1 MIGVAIPAHN
11 EAALLARC
19 LRAAGTAAARY
30 RAKSGEAVKI
40 VVVLDACSDGSDAIC
55 AGFDVDTL
63 AIGARNVGIAR
74 AHGAAQLLQAGARW
88 LAFTDADSM
97 VAPDWLVEQL
107 ALGADAVCGP
117 IDVDDWGAHPPHA
130 RDAFSS
136 RYVAADGHRHVH
148 GANLGV
154 SAAAY
159 RRAGGFAPLEC
170 AEDVALVCALL
181 AAGARVAWSARP
193 RVVTS
198 GRRIARVR
206 GGFAD
211 TLARIGKRLRAQPDR
226 QLSDET
232 GRSGLEGGLQR

>member
-1 MIGVAIPAHN
+1 MIGIVIPAHN
-11 EAALLARC
+11 EADLLARC
-19 LRAAGTAAARY
+19 LRAACTATARHH
-30 RAKSGEAVKI
+30 AHSGEIARI

-55 AGFDVDTL
+55 AAFDVDTI
-63 AIGARNVGIAR
+63 AVDARNVGIAR
-74 AHGAAQLLQAGARW
+74 ARGTAHLLDRGARW

-97 VAPDWLVEQL
+97 VAPDWLSEQL

-117 IDVDDWGAHPPHA
+117 VDIDDWSAHPPQT
-130 RDAFSS
+130 RDAFA
-136 RYVAADGHRHVH
+136 RAYVDADGHRHVH

-159 RRAGGFAPLEC
+159 RLAGGFEPLEC

-181 AAGARVAWSARP
+181 AAGVRVAWSARP

-198 GRRIARVR
+198 ARRIARVR

-211 TLARIGKRLRAQPDR
+211 TLARMG
-226 QLSDET
+226 
-232 GRSGLEGGLQR
+232 